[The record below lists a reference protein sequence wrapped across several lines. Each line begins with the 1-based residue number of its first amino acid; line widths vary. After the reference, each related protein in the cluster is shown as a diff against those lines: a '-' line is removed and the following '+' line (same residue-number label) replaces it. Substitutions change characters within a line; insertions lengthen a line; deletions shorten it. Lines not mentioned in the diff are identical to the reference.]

1 MRLDEDV
8 TKMRPKHAP
17 AIVLQDDLVERSG
30 ASLQPVL
37 ALVPGAAEDE
47 ILTRSAA
54 VAAEFDRESR
64 RREGTL
70 AAVLGPS
77 RLVPPPERQVAA
89 LERLRS
95 LRAAGA
101 IDPARVEALLLA
113 ALERHGFKVDGT
125 ARRAA
130 ARVRR
135 MLERDRPIS
144 WEEAR
149 TSALGP
155 VLDDFMVTL
164 ADGRRMG
171 VVSAYPRPQL
181 SSNVIIPALKAA
193 AAASG
198 APLELA
204 GARVL
209 SQEIRPLI
217 LRDGI
222 VSTIVSAVGIIGIL
236 ALVFRRVGPAML
248 TAVPLAVG
256 LFASLGLMAAGGI
269 DFNLVT
275 VSMLPLVIGIA
286 IDNGI
291 HVVHRYLE
299 GGERDVADVLRHT
312 GRGVVMASL
321 TTVVGFGAL
330 LFADYPGLVSSGV
343 LAMLGTGLAMVASVT
358 LLPALL
364 VLVRKR

>member
-1 MRLDEDV
+1 MRAH
-8 TKMRPKHAP
+8 R
-17 AIVLQDDLVERSG
+17 
-30 ASLQPVL
+30 AS
-37 ALVPGAAEDE
+37 
-47 ILTRSAA
+47 
-54 VAAEFDRESR
+54 
-64 RREGTL
+64 
-70 AAVLGPS
+70 
-77 RLVPPPERQVAA
+77 
-89 LERLRS
+89 
-95 LRAAGA
+95 GA
-101 IDPARVEALLLA
+101 IDPAAVERDLLA
-113 ALERHGFKVDGT
+113 ALARHGFRVDDT

-130 ARVRR
+130 ERVRR
-135 MLERDRPIS
+135 MLERDRPLT
-144 WEEAR
+144 WDEAR
-149 TSALGP
+149 RGPLGP
-155 VLDDFMVTL
+155 VLDDFMVTV
-164 ADGRRMG
+164 ADGRRLG

-181 SSNVIIPALKAA
+181 SSNAIVPALKAA
-193 AAASG
+193 TAATG
-198 APLELA
+198 VPVELA

-222 VSTIVSAVGIIGIL
+222 VSTIVSAVGIVAIL
-236 ALVFRRVGPAML
+236 ALAFRRVGPALL

-256 LFASLGLMAAGGI
+256 LLASLGLMAAFGI

-286 IDNGI
+286 VDNGI

-299 GGERDVADVLRHT
+299 AGERDVADVLRHT

-343 LAMLGTGLAMVASVT
+343 LAMLGTGLAMLASVT

-364 VLVRKR
+364 VLVRRR